1 MHKLSLLI
9 ISLLLLATLIIKVQ
23 ILVANDASSDEAN
36 TNFKRI
42 KTWWIICLLGISI
55 FYVGGWTITL
65 LTMCLAFWALLEIAR
80 LLNVNLNTNHYLLIV
95 FTLCI
100 YTFLAKQL
108 HEFQLI
114 LFAFPFALLVLS
126 LFVKNR
132 HRLQWF
138 ALLFFCISALNS
150 IDGIAQLRIDKV
162 DSRFLVLF
170 LCFIT
175 GVNDIAQ
182 YIFGRIY
189 GQKFFHNKKLAP
201 TISPKKTI
209 EGALGGILV
218 TGLITCITLASLLS
232 LSYFFAFMLGV
243 VLSALGIIGDLYF
256 SYYKRQAKVKNSGN
270 TLPGHGGLLD
280 RIDSLL
286 LTAPGFGLCLT
297 LIT

>member
-100 YTFLAKQL
+100 YTFLAT
-108 HEFQLI
+108 
-114 LFAFPFALLVLS
+114 
-126 LFVKNR
+126 
-132 HRLQWF
+132 
-138 ALLFFCISALNS
+138 LLFFCISALNS
-150 IDGIAQLRIDKV
+150 IDGIAELRIDKV